1 MNEQDNNTEQEKTDS
16 LVDLELD
23 NQQEEE
29 TRGGSGA
36 TGAGKVQVQDFH
48 FVAK

>member
-1 MNEQDNNTEQEKTDS
+1 MNQQDNNTEQEKTDS

-29 TRGGSGA
+29 TKGGAG
-36 TGAGKVQVQDFH
+36 GAGKVQMHDYD